1 MSGPNG
7 LSRPNTP
14 GLSSL
19 QRELEGRRRCYL
31 ETILR
36 GRYLTYQG
44 WDAAWPVSE
53 SARFS
58 KDNPASICDK
68 LDFSPPN
75 STTCKDVSSYPVI
88 PPLLVDSMFLRIARL
103 SVVAAEPKRQQE
115 VFGWTTP
122 AKNDPVAQRNFD
134 LVQAEYWRG
143 PDPNV
148 PVTPA
153 TFQESLEE
161 LYMQQDTADFHANYL
176 LRLLYLYGDVPR
188 HLRTAEN
195 TWRSAGRMDRDINFP
210 AQAETLVRN
219 NLLEFK
225 YWMDEPFYADDDGGS
240 LLRKWRAN
248 RQTQINRLKAK
259 TAVPPTDPAAVPAE
273 DPENDAY
280 RTEMTFWS
288 ENHQVLF
295 ATAEY
300 LAGQLWP
307 QSIFRVAN
315 SFRKEGPGKTRS
327 TDLLGSQRMD
337 RARPRL
343 LRWLN
348 DRMKFGFSEWNSPG
362 YYDED
367 FTALFNL
374 ADFCLDPI
382 IQSRACIVLD
392 LLLFDLA
399 RFTHRGSFGVSA
411 GRCYFES
418 KNCGYEQSVGDLIEV
433 LFGVRDGVITERSST
448 CAGSL
453 VSSTGYD
460 VPDVLIS
467 IAQDKNA
474 SFIDRSRVS
483 VNLDEA
489 PNYGVGYTTNED
501 VWFWWSRNAYFTP
514 QLIIASRDMAV
525 KFHLMKTSPFVDVF
539 PQLLKIAALGTD
551 VENLH
556 ITAHASNPSSVDPE
570 ILVSLAQLGSI
581 ITEGA
586 ALSRANV
593 YTYRS
598 PGATLSSVQNF
609 HSGKVAFQV
618 QTCQATLSLDAA
630 VWTTYPAADDILKVS
645 GKHDGPNWWTGSATT
660 PRVVQI
666 KNAAIM
672 AYKPSDLQLIL
683 FGHRTHA
690 WFPKAAFAQ
699 GSVIQRSGNCNQDDA
714 LWTFGRVGDGYVGLF
729 SAQRSE
735 WTTGGPWEN
744 NELIAKGAR
753 NVFIIQVGSKADFQ
767 SFSKFVDAVSNAR
780 IHISGLALITAVEAV
795 GAGAGLVAGGLSGAA
810 AGAEVAGAPGA
821 VVGAIAGAI
830 GGAIFGGKVTAE
842 DFECSYDIPDAGRL
856 ELHYD
861 DNQVRFNGR
870 PLSDDNY
877 PRFEN
882 PYIKCARVGWGQYFY
897 TINNADYSLT
907 HDFRAIADLGP
918 SAPVARLL
926 DAPEV
931 NQNNCDC
938 GPRPFY
944 IFGHNPNSIS
954 DVIDAL
960 KAGANAI
967 EPDVNVFEDNQNTLC
982 ISEVGIID
990 TDEGGDSDAP
1000 TLAQYLDDLHVV
1012 AQAFPELSCV
1022 VFDCKP
1028 KVATG
1033 AHGAKLL
1040 SEVRKRLTYD
1050 NDINIIISV
1059 SSLSEFAIFD
1069 DIKSILGPREGCMI
1083 DEENDAADVAA
1094 HFINASIDHR
1104 CYGNGNKFQ
1113 NPVTSPN
1120 LRPSIELACGLRA
1133 GRNSFQFIYEWTN
1146 NEKERMREF
1155 IRTGVDGIISDD
1167 VAVLKAITEED
1178 EFQTVIRYATRADN
1192 PFTPTN
1198 ANYALFIHTGDVYMG
1213 GTDANV
1219 TFTVK
1224 GTLGSASKVIDTSLD
1239 GRMERDDWNAVTIQ
1253 SANIGDL
1260 LSVTVQR
1267 DNEGNG
1273 PDWYLD
1279 RILVQ
1284 SHKYGA
1290 FKLAVFN
1297 CWIDN
1302 TSAFNQHLA

>member
-1 MSGPNG
+1 MPT
-7 LSRPNTP
+7 TP

-19 QRELEGRRRCYL
+19 QRELEGRKRCYR

-36 GRYLTYQG
+36 GQYLTHQG
-44 WDAAWPVSE
+44 WDSDWSASDK
-53 SARFS
+53 ARFVDP
-58 KDNPASICDK
+58 DNASICDI
-68 LDFSPPN
+68 LHFNPPLA
-75 STTCKDVSSYPVI
+75 TPCKDVTRYPVVPI
-88 PPLLVDSMFLRIARL
+88 ALHDSMFIRIARL
-103 SVVAAEPKRQQE
+103 SVVAEEPKRQQE
-115 VFGWTTP
+115 VFGWVTP
-122 AKNDPVAQRNFD
+122 QKDDVVAQRRFA
-134 LVQAEYWRG
+134 LMQAEYWKG
-143 PDPNV
+143 PDPNQ
-148 PVTPA
+148 PVVAA

-161 LYMQQDTADFHANYL
+161 VYTQQDTADFHANYL
-176 LRLLYLYGDVPR
+176 LRLLYLFGDTPR
-188 HLRTAEN
+188 HLRTADSN
-195 TWRSAGRMDRDINFP
+195 WRTAGRFDRDVNFP
-210 AQAETLVRN
+210 AQAEALVRT

-225 YWMDEPFYADDDGGS
+225 YWMDEPFYADDNGGR

-248 RQTQINRLKAK
+248 RATQIKRAK
-259 TAVPPTDPAAVPAE
+259 KPKDAIPAE

-307 QSIFRVAN
+307 QAIFRVAN
-315 SFRKEGPGKTRS
+315 SFRKEGADKTRS

-348 DRMKFGFSEWNSPG
+348 DRMRFGFSEWNSPG

-374 ADFCLDPI
+374 ADFCLDREI
-382 IQSRACIVLD
+382 RTRACMVLD

-433 LFGVRDGVITERSST
+433 LFGTREGVITERSST

-453 VSSTGYD
+453 VSSTGYH
-460 VPDVLIS
+460 VPDVLIA
-467 IAQDKNA
+467 IGQDHEA
-474 SFIDRSRVS
+474 TFVDRSRVS
-483 VNLDEA
+483 VDLGEA
-489 PNYGVGYTTNED
+489 AKYDVGYHTDED
-501 VWFWWSRNAYFTP
+501 VWFWWSRNGYFAP
-514 QLIIASRDMAV
+514 QVIKASLDMAV

-551 VENLH
+551 FEDLH
-556 ITAHASNPSSVDPE
+556 ITAHVSDPSSIDPKL
-570 ILVSLAQLGSI
+570 LVSLAELGSI

-586 ALSRANV
+586 VLSRANL

-598 PGATLSSVQNF
+598 PAATLSSVQNF
-609 HSGKVAFQV
+609 HAGQVAFQV
-618 QTCQATLSLDAA
+618 QTCQATLSLDAV
-630 VWTTYPAADDILKVS
+630 VWTTYPAAGDLLKVS

-660 PRVVQI
+660 PRIVQM
-666 KNAAIM
+666 KNAAII
-672 AYKPSDLQLIL
+672 AYKPNDLQLIL

-690 WFPKAAFAQ
+690 WFPKAAFDQ
-699 GSVIQRSGNCNQDDA
+699 GTVIQRSGNYNDDDG
-714 LWTFGRVGDGYVGLF
+714 LWTFGKAGDGYVGLF
-729 SAQRSE
+729 SAQHPE
-735 WTTGGPWEN
+735 WTTTGPWAD
-744 NELIAKGAR
+744 NELVAKGAR
-753 NVFIIQVGSKADFQ
+753 NFFILQVGSKSDFG
-767 SFSKFVDAVSNAR
+767 SFSKFIDAVSHAR
-780 IHISGLALITAVEAV
+780 IHVRGLDLVTAGEVV
-795 GAGAGLVAGGLSGAA
+795 GAAAGLVAGAA
-810 AGAEVAGAPGA
+810 SGAEVGGIPGA
-821 VVGAIAGAI
+821 IVGAI
-830 GGAIFGGKVTAE
+830 GGAIFGGKKTAE
-842 DFECSYDIPDAGRL
+842 DFECSYDIPGAGRL

-861 DNQVRFNGR
+861 AHQVRYGGR
-870 PLSDDNY
+870 KFSDDNF

-882 PYIKCARVGWGQYFY
+882 PYVKCARVEWGQSFY
-897 TINNADYSLT
+897 TIKHDHYSLT
-907 HDFRAIADLGP
+907 HDFRAIQFSP
-918 SAPVARLL
+918 STDVVRLL

-931 NQNNCDC
+931 RESNCDA

-944 IFGHNPNSIS
+944 IFGHNPNSIK
-954 DVIDAL
+954 DVLVAL
-960 KAGANAI
+960 HAGANAI
-967 EPDVNVFEDNQNTLC
+967 EPDVNVFENHQNSLC
-982 ISEVGIID
+982 ISETGIID
-990 TDEGGDSDAP
+990 TDKGGDSDAP
-1000 TLAQYLDDLHVV
+1000 TLAQYLDDLHAV
-1012 AQAFPELSCV
+1012 AHAWPELACV

-1033 AHGAKLL
+1033 AHGATLL
-1040 SEVRKRLTYD
+1040 SEIRKRLTYD
-1050 NDINIIISV
+1050 NDLNVILSV
-1059 SSLSEFAIFD
+1059 SSRSQSAIFD

-1083 DEENDAADVAA
+1083 DADNDPVAVA
-1094 HFINASIDHR
+1094 SLFIDAGIKNR

-1146 NEKERMREF
+1146 NEEDRIREF

-1167 VAVLKAITEED
+1167 VALLKAITEED
-1178 EFQTVIRYATRADN
+1178 EFRSLIRCATRADN

-1198 ANYALFIHTGDVYMG
+1198 ANYVLSVHTGDVHMG

-1224 GTLGSASKVIDTSLD
+1224 GTLGTMCKAVDTSLD
-1239 GRMERDDWNAVTIQ
+1239 GRMERNDWNFVTIQ
-1253 SANIGDL
+1253 SANVGDL
-1260 LSVTVQR
+1260 ISITVQR
-1267 DNEGNG
+1267 DNDGNG

-1284 SHKYGA
+1284 SYRYGVS
-1290 FKLAVFN
+1290 KQAVFN
-1297 CWIDN
+1297 RWID
-1302 TSAFNQHLA
+1302 TTAPFDQHLV

>member
-1 MSGPNG
+1 MPVPDGF
-7 LSRPNTP
+7 SRPITP

-19 QRELEGRRRCYL
+19 QRELERRKRCYL

-36 GRYLTYQG
+36 GEYLTHQG
-44 WDAAWPVSE
+44 WDAGWPE
-53 SARFS
+53 SDKARFV
-58 KDNPASICDK
+58 DPDTPSICDI
-68 LDFSPPN
+68 LHFNPPLQ
-75 STTCKDVSSYPVI
+75 TACKDATKYAVV
-88 PPLLVDSMFLRIARL
+88 PLLLFDSMFIRIARL
-103 SVVAAEPKRQQE
+103 AVVAAEPNRQRE
-115 VFGWTTP
+115 VFGWVTP
-122 AKNDPVAQRNFD
+122 PKNDPVAQRDFD
-134 LVQAEYWRG
+134 LLQAEYWRG
-143 PDPNV
+143 PDPNI

-161 LYMQQDTADFHANYL
+161 LYQQQDTADFHANYL
-176 LRLLYLYGDVPR
+176 LRLLYLYGETPR
-188 HLRTAEN
+188 HLRIADN
-195 TWRSAGRMDRDINFP
+195 TWRSADRLDRDINFP
-210 AQAETLVRN
+210 AQAETLART

-240 LLRKWRAN
+240 LLRKWRAD
-248 RQTQINRLKAK
+248 RVTQSNLLDPKK
-259 TAVPPTDPAAVPAE
+259 KDLPPE
-273 DPENDAY
+273 DPGNDAY

-307 QSIFRVAN
+307 QAIFRVGN
-315 SFRKEGPGKTRS
+315 SFRKEGAGKTRS

-337 RARPRL
+337 RAKPRL

-348 DRMKFGFSEWNSPG
+348 DRMRFGFSEWNSPG

-367 FTALFNL
+367 LTALFNL
-374 ADFCLDPI
+374 ADFCLDPG
-382 IQSRACIVLD
+382 IQTRACIVLD

-418 KNCGYEQSVGDLIEV
+418 KRCGYDQSVGDLIEV
-433 LFGVRDGVITERSST
+433 LFGVRGGVIAERSST

-453 VSSTGYD
+453 VSSTGYQ

-474 SFIDRSRVS
+474 VFVDRSRVS

-489 PNYGVGYTTNED
+489 SRYGIGYHTDED
-501 VWFWWSRNAYFTP
+501 VWFWWSRNAYFAP
-514 QLIIASRDMAV
+514 QVIVASRDMAV

-539 PQLLKIAALGTD
+539 PQLLQIAALGTD

-556 ITAHASNPSSVDPE
+556 ITAHASDPSSVDPE
-570 ILVSLAQLGSI
+570 LLVSLAQLGSI

-598 PGATLSSVQNF
+598 PEATLSSVQNF
-609 HSGKVAFQV
+609 HPGQVAFQV
-618 QTCQATLSLDAA
+618 QTCQATLGLDAA
-630 VWTTYPAADDILKVS
+630 VWTTYPAAGDILKVS

-660 PRVVQI
+660 PRVVQM

-672 AYKPSDLQLIL
+672 AYKPNSLQLIL

-699 GSVIQRSGNCNQDDA
+699 GTVLQRSGNCNEDDG
-714 LWTFGRVGDGYVGLF
+714 LWTFGQAGDGYVGLF
-729 SAQRSE
+729 SAQRPE
-735 WTTGGPWEN
+735 WTTGGPWKD

-753 NVFIIQVGSKADFQ
+753 NIFILQVGSKAQFG
-767 SFSKFVDAVSNAR
+767 SFSKFVNTVSNAR
-780 IHISGLALITAVEAV
+780 IHISGMALVTAGEAV
-795 GAGAGLVAGGLSGAA
+795 GTGAGLVAGGLSGAA
-810 AGAEVAGAPGA
+810 TGAEVAGAPGA
-821 VVGAIAGAI
+821 IVGGIAGAI
-830 GGAIFGGKVTAE
+830 GGALFGGKTAAE
-842 DFECSYDIPDAGRL
+842 DFECSYDIPNAGRL

-861 DNQVRFNGR
+861 DNEVRFAGR
-870 PLSDDNY
+870 PLSDDNF

-882 PYIKCARVGWGQYFY
+882 PYIKCARVGWGQFFY
-897 TINNADYSLT
+897 TLENAGYSFT
-907 HDFRAIADLGP
+907 HDFRAIANSGP
-918 SAPVARLL
+918 SGDVARLL
-926 DAPEV
+926 DAPDV
-931 NQNNCDC
+931 RQSNCDG

-944 IFGHNPNSIS
+944 IFAHNPNSIS
-954 DVIDAL
+954 DVIAAL

-967 EPDVNVFEDNQNTLC
+967 EPDVNVFEDNQSTLC
-982 ISEVGIID
+982 ISEVGKLD
-990 TDEGGDSDAP
+990 TDEGGDSDSP
-1000 TLAQYLDDLHVV
+1000 TLERYLDDLHGV

-1033 AHGAKLL
+1033 ALGARLL
-1040 SEVRKRLTYD
+1040 FEIRKRLTYD
-1050 NDINIIISV
+1050 NDLNIILSV

-1094 HFINASIDHR
+1094 HFIHAGIDNR
-1104 CYGNGNKFQ
+1104 CYGNGNTFQ

-1133 GRNSFQFIYEWTN
+1133 SRNSFQFIYEWTN
-1146 NEKERMREF
+1146 NQKERMREF

-1167 VAVLKAITEED
+1167 IAVLKAITEED
-1178 EFQTVIRYATRADN
+1178 EFQTVIRYATRVDN

-1198 ANYALFIHTGDVYMG
+1198 ANYALLIHTGDVDMG

-1224 GTLGSASKVIDTSLD
+1224 GHLGTASKVIDTSLD
-1239 GRMERDDWNAVTIQ
+1239 GRMESDDWNFVTIQ
-1253 SANIGDL
+1253 SADIGDL
-1260 LSVTVQR
+1260 LSITVQR
-1267 DNEGNG
+1267 DNDGNG

-1284 SHKYGA
+1284 SYKYGA
-1290 FKLAVFN
+1290 SKVAVFN
-1297 CWIDN
+1297 CWID
-1302 TSAFNQHLA
+1302 TTAPFSQPLT